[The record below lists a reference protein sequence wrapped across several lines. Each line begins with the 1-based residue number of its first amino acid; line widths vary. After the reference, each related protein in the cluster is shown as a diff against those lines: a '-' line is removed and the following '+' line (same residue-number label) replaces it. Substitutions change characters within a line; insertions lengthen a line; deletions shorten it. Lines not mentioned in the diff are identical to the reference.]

1 MEPQSDPFFQQ
12 YKNLIEQ
19 HVLNRVRLFQLQAV
33 KKIAALSAGFTILTL
48 LALLF
53 FMLIMSASMMLGF
66 YLAGPTG
73 SLQMGFAFV
82 AIMYLLLAILLY
94 LFRKSI
100 QKKIMDQVVAS
111 LLEEK
116 SEPDETTLS

>member
-73 SLQMGFAFV
+73 SLQMGFACV

-116 SEPDETTLS
+116 SEPDDTTLS